1 MYGLIIAAGALGFL
15 AGSCRWR
22 HGRGR
27 CGHRRQRC
35 GPSCGHH
42 GPPWARHGHGQRR
55 GPRSFI
61 HTMLDRME
69 ATPEQQQ
76 LIRHEID
83 NVMSRVRGSRDELA
97 TLRAD
102 IARAMR
108 APTLDETAMGEAFAR
123 QDDRLRDLRM
133 ELVGALARIHD
144 ALDESQ
150 RDTLADM
157 LESAR
162 GRFSGPYR

>member
-1 MYGLIIAAGALGFL
+1 
-15 AGSCRWR
+15 
-22 HGRGR
+22 
-27 CGHRRQRC
+27 
-35 GPSCGHH
+35 
-42 GPPWARHGHGQRR
+42 
-55 GPRSFI
+55 
-61 HTMLDRME
+61 MLDRME